1 MKQEL
6 SQLQAPQVS
15 SNKLPPQAQ
24 LGSAP
29 ITAKATAPQA
39 QAVQVASAQGMKEQA
54 PAAKVRADAKPTA
67 ETAPTPDREQASDVL
82 RQVRLQLIPEARTAT
97 VHLKPAELGRVS
109 IKLIVEGEEVKAIVR
124 AETPEAL
131 AALEQYMPELEA
143 SLSDRGFEQAELD
156 LALGYEAE
164 TTEQADGADAVEPSP
179 DQIHRL
185 FANAE
190 GVDYYA

>member
-1 MKQEL
+1 
-6 SQLQAPQVS
+6 
-15 SNKLPPQAQ
+15 
-24 LGSAP
+24 
-29 ITAKATAPQA
+29 
-39 QAVQVASAQGMKEQA
+39 MKEQA

-143 SLSDRGFEQAELD
+143 SLSD
-156 LALGYEAE
+156 
-164 TTEQADGADAVEPSP
+164 
-179 DQIHRL
+179 QIGRAH
-185 FANAE
+185 
-190 GVDYYA
+190 V